1 MPQEETKTIKQDT
14 VYFSHEDFRVEIVPN
29 KVSSFNS
36 RTPQLFHPELEIKF
50 FYEGEAWLLVGED
63 NIHAQPGDIVIA
75 NPYDI
80 HSTIGVGDTPG
91 KYILI
96 LLDLGFF
103 SQEMASDMDLAHL
116 LLSKQLRFNHLVR
129 NNTEL
134 NNLLAQLAKETDPNK
149 PYYRAA
155 IRGLLLSFFAI
166 LLRSEVSDQAVAPT
180 HANTEKYYAVI
191 EPALQMVRTDY
202 RTFLSVDQL
211 AELCNVSKSHFCR
224 IFKLV
229 TGRTVVQYITDY
241 RLKIAKM
248 LLEHSNDSIS
258 HVADSCGFQD
268 EGYFCRCYK
277 RKYHRTPKQDRIRA
291 SGKPKQ

>member
-1 MPQEETKTIKQDT
+1 MPQEELKTVKQDT
-14 VYFSHEDFRVEIVPN
+14 VYFSHEDFRVEIVPS
-29 KVSSFNS
+29 KISSFS
-36 RTPQLFHPELEIKF
+36 HRTPQLFHPELEIKY

-91 KYILI
+91 KYVLI
-96 LLDLGFF
+96 LVDLGFF
-103 SQEMASDMDLAHL
+103 SQEMTSDIDLAHL

-129 NNTEL
+129 NNRKL
-134 NNLLAQLAKETDPNK
+134 NNLLEQLAGETDPNK
-149 PYYRAA
+149 AYYRAA
-155 IRGLLLSFFAI
+155 IRGLLLTFFAL
-166 LLRSEVSDQAVAPT
+166 LLRSEVNNQAVAPA
-180 HANTEKYYAVI
+180 HANAEKYYTVI
-191 EPALQMVRTDY
+191 EPALQLVRTDY
-202 RTFLSVDQL
+202 RTPLNVDQL

-229 TGRTVVQYITDY
+229 TGRTVIQYVTDY

-248 LLEHSNDSIS
+248 LLEFGNDSIAQI
-258 HVADSCGFQD
+258 ADSCGFQD

-277 RKYHRTPKQDRIRA
+277 RRYHQTPRQDRIRA
-291 SGKPKQ
+291 SGKSKQ

>member
-1 MPQEETKTIKQDT
+1 MPQEETTTIKQDT
-14 VYFSHEDFRVEIVPN
+14 VCFSHEDFRVEIVPA
-29 KVSSFNS
+29 KISSFNS
-36 RTPQLFHPELEIKF
+36 HTPQLFHPELEIKF

-91 KYILI
+91 KYILV
-96 LLDLGFF
+96 LVDLGFF

-129 NNTEL
+129 NNKEL
-134 NNLLAQLAKETDPNK
+134 NNLLAQLAQETDPNK

-155 IRGLLLSFFAI
+155 IRGLLLTFFAL
-166 LLRSEVSDQAVAPT
+166 LLRSEVSNQAVAPT
-180 HANTEKYYAVI
+180 HANTEKYYTVI

-229 TGRTVVQYITDY
+229 TGRTVVQYVTDY

-248 LLEHSNDSIS
+248 LLEYSNDSIAY
-258 HVADSCGFQD
+258 VADSCGFQD

-291 SGKPKQ
+291 SGKSKQ

>member
-1 MPQEETKTIKQDT
+1 MPKEELKAVRQDT
-14 VYFSHEDFRVEIVPN
+14 VCFSHEDFRVEIVPS
-29 KVSSFNS
+29 KISSFNR

-63 NIHAQPGDIVIA
+63 NIHAQPGDIVII

-80 HSTIGVGDTPG
+80 HSTIGVGETPG

-96 LLDLGFF
+96 LVDLGFF

-116 LLSKQLRFNHLVR
+116 LLSKQLRFNHLIR
-129 NNTEL
+129 NNRGL
-134 NNLLAQLAKETDPNK
+134 NNLLEQLGRETDPNK
-149 PYYRAA
+149 AYYRAA
-155 IRGLLLSFFAI
+155 IRGLLLTFFAL
-166 LLRSEVSDQAVAPT
+166 LLRDEVNNQAVSPN
-180 HANTEKYYAVI
+180 HANTEKYYTVI
-191 EPALQMVRTDY
+191 EPALQMVRIDY
-202 RTFLSVDQL
+202 RTSLNVDQL

-229 TGRTVVQYITDY
+229 TGRTVIQYVTDY

-248 LLEHSNDSIS
+248 LLEYGNDSIA
-258 HVADSCGFQD
+258 HIADTCGFQD

-277 RKYHRTPKQDRIRA
+277 RKYHQTPKQDRIRA
-291 SGKPKQ
+291 SGKSKQ

>member
-1 MPQEETKTIKQDT
+1 MPQEELKTVKQDM
-14 VYFSHEDFRVEIVPN
+14 VYFSHEDFRVEIVPS
-29 KVSSFNS
+29 KISSFS
-36 RTPQLFHPELEIKF
+36 HRTPQLFHPELEIKY

-63 NIHAQPGDIVIA
+63 NIHAQSGDIVIA

-80 HSTIGVGDTPG
+80 HSTIGVGEKPG

-103 SQEMASDMDLAHL
+103 SQEMGSDMDLAHL

-129 NNTEL
+129 NNKRL
-134 NNLLAQLAKETDPNK
+134 NNLLEQLAREADPDK

-155 IRGLLLSFFAI
+155 IRGFLLSFFAL
-166 LLRSEVSDQAVAPT
+166 LLRSEVSGQAATPS
-180 HANTEKYYAVI
+180 HANTEKYYTII
-191 EPALQMVRTDY
+191 EPALQMIRTDY
-202 RTFLSVDQL
+202 RNSLSVDQL
-211 AELCNVSKSHFCR
+211 AMLCNVSKSHFCR

-248 LLEHSNDSIS
+248 LLEHGNNTIAQI
-258 HVADSCGFQD
+258 ADSCGFQD

-277 RKYHRTPKQDRIRA
+277 RKYHRTPKQDRNRA
-291 SGKPKQ
+291 SSKFKS

>member
-1 MPQEETKTIKQDT
+1 MPQEELKAVRQDM
-14 VYFSHEDFRVEIVPN
+14 VYFSHEDFRVEIVPS
-29 KVSSFNS
+29 KTSSFNR
-36 RTPQLFHPELEIKF
+36 RTPQLFHPELEIKY

-80 HSTIGVGDTPG
+80 HSTIGVGETPG

-96 LLDLGFF
+96 LVDLGFF
-103 SQEMASDMDLAHL
+103 SQEMSSDMDLAHL

-129 NNTEL
+129 NNKVL
-134 NNLLAQLAKETDPNK
+134 NNLLEQLASESDPGK

-155 IRGLLLSFFAI
+155 IRGFLLAFFAL
-166 LLRSEVSDQAVAPT
+166 LLRSEVSEQAATPN
-180 HANTEKYYAVI
+180 HANTEKYYTVI
-191 EPALQMVRTDY
+191 EPALQIIRTDY
-202 RTFLSVDQL
+202 RNCLNVDQL

-241 RLKIAKM
+241 RLKIARM
-248 LLEHSNDSIS
+248 LLEYSNDSIAQI
-258 HVADSCGFQD
+258 ADNCGFQD

>member
-1 MPQEETKTIKQDT
+1 MPQEELKTVRQDT
-14 VYFSHEDFRVEIVPN
+14 VYFSHEDFRVEIVPS
-29 KVSSFNS
+29 KISSFS
-36 RTPQLFHPELEIKF
+36 HRTPQLFHPELEIKY

-80 HSTIGVGDTPG
+80 HSTIGVGEKPG
-91 KYILI
+91 KYTLI

-103 SQEMASDMDLAHL
+103 SQEMSSDMDLAHL

-129 NNTEL
+129 NNKRL
-134 NNLLAQLAKETDPNK
+134 NNLLEQLAGETDPNK
-149 PYYRAA
+149 QYYRAA
-155 IRGLLLSFFAI
+155 IRGLLLTFFAL
-166 LLRSEVSDQAVAPT
+166 LLRSEVCEQTMTPN
-180 HANTEKYYAVI
+180 HANTEKYYTII
-191 EPALQMVRTDY
+191 EPALQMIRSDY
-202 RTFLSVDQL
+202 RNSLSVDQL
-211 AELCNVSKSHFCR
+211 ATLCNVSKSHFCR

-248 LLEHSNDSIS
+248 LLEHRNNSIAQI
-258 HVADSCGFQD
+258 ADSCGFQD

-277 RKYHRTPKQDRIRA
+277 RKYHRTPKQDRNHA
-291 SGKPKQ
+291 SGRFKS

>member
-1 MPQEETKTIKQDT
+1 MPKEELKAVRQDT
-14 VYFSHEDFRVEIVPN
+14 VCFSHEDFRVEIVPS
-29 KVSSFNS
+29 KISSFNR

-63 NIHAQPGDIVIA
+63 NIHAQPGDIVII

-80 HSTIGVGDTPG
+80 HSTIGVGETPG

-96 LLDLGFF
+96 LVDLGFF

-116 LLSKQLRFNHLVR
+116 LLSKQLRFNHLIR
-129 NNTEL
+129 NNRGL
-134 NNLLAQLAKETDPNK
+134 NNLLEQLGRETDPNK
-149 PYYRAA
+149 AYYRAA
-155 IRGLLLSFFAI
+155 IRGLLLTFFAL
-166 LLRSEVSDQAVAPT
+166 LLRDEVNNQAVSPT
-180 HANTEKYYAVI
+180 HANTEKYYTVI
-191 EPALQMVRTDY
+191 EPALQMVRIDY
-202 RTFLSVDQL
+202 RTSLNVDQL

-229 TGRTVVQYITDY
+229 TGRTVIQYVTDY

-248 LLEHSNDSIS
+248 LLEYGNDSIA
-258 HVADSCGFQD
+258 HIADTCGFQD

-277 RKYHRTPKQDRIRA
+277 RKYHQTPKQDRIRA
-291 SGKPKQ
+291 SGKSKQ

>member
-129 NNTEL
+129 NNKEL

-191 EPALQMVRTDY
+191 EPALQLVRTDY

-248 LLEHSNDSIS
+248 LLEYGNDSIA

-277 RKYHRTPKQDRIRA
+277 RKYHKTPKQDRIRA
-291 SGKPKQ
+291 SGKSKQ

>member
-1 MPQEETKTIKQDT
+1 MPQEEIKTVKQDT
-14 VYFSHEDFRVEIVPN
+14 VRFSHEDFRVEIVPS
-29 KVSSFNS
+29 KISSFNS

-91 KYILI
+91 KYVLI
-96 LLDLGFF
+96 LVDLGFF
-103 SQEMASDMDLAHL
+103 SQEMANDMDLVHL
-116 LLSKQLRFNHLVR
+116 LLSKQLRFNHLIR
-129 NNTEL
+129 NNKEL
-134 NNLLAQLAKETDPNK
+134 NNLLSQLAKETDPNK
-149 PYYRAA
+149 AYYRAA
-155 IRGLLLSFFAI
+155 IRGLLQTIFVL
-166 LLRSEVSDQAVAPT
+166 LLRSEIDNQAVAHT
-180 HANTEKYYAVI
+180 QVNTKKYYAVI

-202 RTFLSVDQL
+202 RTALNVDQL

-229 TGRTVVQYITDY
+229 TGRTVIQYITDY

-248 LLEHSNDSIS
+248 LLEYGNDSIA
-258 HVADSCGFQD
+258 HIADHCGFQD

-277 RKYHRTPKQDRIRA
+277 RKYHQTPKQDRIRA
-291 SGKPKQ
+291 SGKSNQ

>member
-1 MPQEETKTIKQDT
+1 MPKEEIKAVRQDT
-14 VYFSHEDFRVEIVPN
+14 VYFSHEDFRVEIVPS
-29 KVSSFNS
+29 KISSFNR

-50 FYEGEAWLLVGED
+50 FYDGEAWLLVGED
-63 NIHAQPGDIVIA
+63 NIHAQPGDIVII

-96 LLDLGFF
+96 LVDLGFF

-116 LLSKQLRFNHLVR
+116 LLSKQLRFNHLIR
-129 NNTEL
+129 NNRGL
-134 NNLLAQLAKETDPNK
+134 NNLLEQLGRETDPNK
-149 PYYRAA
+149 AYYRAA
-155 IRGLLLSFFAI
+155 IRGLLLTFFAL
-166 LLRSEVSDQAVAPT
+166 LLRDEVNNQAVSPT
-180 HANTEKYYAVI
+180 HANTEKYYTII

-202 RTFLSVDQL
+202 RTSLNVDQL

-229 TGRTVVQYITDY
+229 TGRTVIQYVTDY

-248 LLEHSNDSIS
+248 LLEYGNDSIA
-258 HVADSCGFQD
+258 HIADTCGFQD

-277 RKYHRTPKQDRIRA
+277 RKYHQTPKQDRIRA
-291 SGKPKQ
+291 SGKSKQ